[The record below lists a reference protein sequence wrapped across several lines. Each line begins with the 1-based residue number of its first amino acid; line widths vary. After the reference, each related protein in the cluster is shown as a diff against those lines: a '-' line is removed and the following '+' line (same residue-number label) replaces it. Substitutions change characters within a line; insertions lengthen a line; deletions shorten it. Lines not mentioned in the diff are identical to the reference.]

1 MMKDITLGQY
11 YPVDS
16 WVHRLDPRTKILLT
30 VAMIV
35 AVFMLHSLV
44 GYGIIL
50 GFVYLTARM
59 AKIPFRMLV
68 KGVKSLRFILILTFL
83 LNLFFNAGTTMLVE
97 WHFIRISREGL
108 EQAVHYSLRLVFLVM
123 GTSLM
128 TLTTSPIALSDGIEM
143 LLSPLKKLHFPAHEL
158 AMMMSIALRF
168 IPTLMEEADKIMK
181 AQMARG
187 ADFESGNLL
196 ARAKAMVPLLVPLFV
211 SAFRR
216 AGDLAMAMESRCYHG
231 GENRTR
237 LRVLK
242 ITKNDWIAAA
252 AVAVLIGLIVLEGWA
267 VPLLTGLLTPA
278 AAPEAA
284 ALVKGL
290 IG

>member
-216 AGDLAMAMESRCYHG
+216 AGDLAMAMERRCYHG

-242 ITKNDWIAAA
+242 IPKNDWIAAA

>member
-1 MMKDITLGQY
+1 MMKNITMGQY

-35 AVFMLHSLV
+35 AVFLVKSMV
-44 GYGIIL
+44 GYALIL
-50 GFVYLTARM
+50 GFMYLVS
-59 AKIPFRMLV
+59 KLSNIPFKMLV
-68 KGVKSLRFILILTFL
+68 KGVKPLRFILILTFI
-83 LNLFFNAGTTMLVE
+83 LNLFFNTGTTMLVE
-97 WHFIRISREGL
+97 WGFVKISYEGL
-108 EQAVHYSLRLVFLVM
+108 STAIHYSLRLVFLVL

-128 TLTTSPIALSDGIEM
+128 TLTTSSIALSDGIEM
-143 LLSPLKKLHFPAHEL
+143 LLSPLKVIKFPAHEL

-242 ITKNDWIAAA
+242 ITKNDYLAAA
-252 AVAVLIGLIVLEGWA
+252 GMAVLIVLILVEGHITLPIWA
-267 VPLLTGLLTPA
+267 A
-278 AAPEAA
+278 
-284 ALVKGL
+284 VKGL
-290 IG
+290 LL